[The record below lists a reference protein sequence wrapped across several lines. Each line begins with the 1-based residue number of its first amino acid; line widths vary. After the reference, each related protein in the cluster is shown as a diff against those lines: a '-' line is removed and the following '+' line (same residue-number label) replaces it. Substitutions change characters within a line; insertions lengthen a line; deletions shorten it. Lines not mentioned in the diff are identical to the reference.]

1 MERSAKMFVVRY
13 GSPESDDR
21 NRQTHFP
28 EAHVQCHLW
37 CQTTEDLI
45 RKKAKRGTH
54 LEFYLSWVRSE
65 LERLREILRRLP
77 ALSKELDLHRNVVFT
92 GPSQRRNAH
101 DFSRDL
107 STLVDVAT
115 WRPRGLLSS
124 EPEII

>member
-1 MERSAKMFVVRY
+1 MLWSAKLFVVRY
-13 GSPESDDR
+13 GFPEHDDQ
-21 NRQTHFP
+21 NHQTHFP
-28 EAHVQCHLW
+28 EAYVQCHLW

-92 GPSQRRNAH
+92 VLHNDGMTSLAVCHFYDEKVHWEMP
-101 DFSRDL
+101 
-107 STLVDVAT
+107 VDQV
-115 WRPRGLLSS
+115 
-124 EPEII
+124 PE

>member
-1 MERSAKMFVVRY
+1 MFVVRY

-77 ALSKELDLHRNVVFT
+77 ALSKELDHRNVVFT
-92 GPSQRRNAH
+92 GPSQRRNAY

-107 STLVDVAT
+107 STLFDA
-115 WRPRGLLSS
+115 RPGGHADFYFLSQK
-124 EPEII
+124 